1 MPPRSQPR
9 RIPSAY
15 RTTWDNV
22 FSLPIRTG
30 IHTMAAQRGF
40 VEAVPTDRT
49 WQAVSRPAQWVC
61 LRARVVALGGIAQAR
76 SVQRLRGGRRKV
88 VFSAGVAF
96 FAAALAASAIYARM
110 R

>member
-9 RIPSAY
+9 RIASAY

-22 FSLPIRTG
+22 FSPPIQTG
-30 IHTMAAQRGF
+30 IHTMAAQRRF

-49 WQAVSRPAQWVC
+49 WRAVSRPAQWVC
-61 LRARVVALGGIAQAR
+61 LRARVVALGGIAQACC
-76 SVQRLRGGRRKV
+76 VQRLRDGRRKL

-96 FAAALAASAIYARM
+96 VAAALAASAIYARM